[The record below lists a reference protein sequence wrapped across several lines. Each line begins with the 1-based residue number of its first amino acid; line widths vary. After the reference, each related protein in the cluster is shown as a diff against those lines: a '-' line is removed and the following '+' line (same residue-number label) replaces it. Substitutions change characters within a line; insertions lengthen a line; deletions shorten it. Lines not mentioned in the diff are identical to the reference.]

1 MAIRQWNDP
10 ALGAGFENLAAAF
23 APPSGSDMAG
33 YATAG
38 AKKAEADRLAWL
50 FQNSSDPTAS
60 ARSALTGVQGY
71 GQTPAGFA
79 AADATQRY
87 GYDTSAASAANVADI
102 NNAGALARQYAEP
115 VLVNENQTAVL
126 PNQTQAAT
134 GLPAMFGGVVSAAP
148 GETVQVPGQAAPMHG
163 APTMDTFKAAIM
175 GGLPE
180 PIQQAVASGMTG
192 IEQIIMGDGSVQ
204 NQTALGA
211 VGQTPYQK
219 PEGVDVKN
227 YITPDGRTGSAI
239 VEPTGAIKDASTG
252 EPLPQGTRLATTI
265 VQGDA
270 AGANMIPKPTET
282 SDKAGVFYNRA
293 APASA
298 NIDAAI
304 GSGYA
309 PSDLDYEATL
319 GAISGLPNAATRH
332 VISPEGRA
340 FYNNAQNFMMAILR
354 PDTGAAF
361 GKDEFQ
367 SYARIFIPMPGDD
380 ANVVKEKAAARAVAL
395 TALQGTSRGA
405 AEHIAALMQ
414 QNGLPI
420 PPEMA
425 AVMERNA
432 AAAGGAP
439 GAPPAASAGGPAI
452 GTVEDGF
459 RYIGGPPGEQSSW
472 QAVQ

>member
-23 APPSGSDMAG
+23 APPSGSDLSG

-38 AKKAEADRLAWL
+38 ATKAQADRLAWL

-79 AADATQRY
+79 ATDATDRY
-87 GYDTSAASAANVADI
+87 GIDSAAASAANVAGI
-102 NNAGALARQYAEP
+102 NNEAALARQYAEP
-115 VLVNENQTAVL
+115 VLVNKDQTAYL
-126 PNQTQAAT
+126 PGQTQAAT
-134 GLPAMFGGVVSAAP
+134 GLPAMFGGVVGAAP
-148 GETVQVPGQAAPMHG
+148 GETVAVPGQAEPMRG

-175 GGLPE
+175 GSLPE
-180 PIQQAVASGMTG
+180 PIQQAVASGMTS
-192 IEQIIMGDGSVQ
+192 IEQVIMGDGSVQ

-211 VGQTPYQK
+211 VGQTPYVK

-239 VEPTGAIKDASTG
+239 VEPTGVIKDAATG
-252 EPLPQGTRLATTI
+252 EVLPEGTRTATTV

-270 AGANMIPKPTET
+270 TATSMIGKPTET

-309 PSDLDYEATL
+309 PTDLDYEATL
-319 GAISGLPNAATRH
+319 GSISGLPNAATRH

-367 SYARIFIPMPGDD
+367 SYARVFIPMPGDD
-380 ANVVKEKAAARAVAL
+380 ANVIKEKAAARAVAL

-432 AAAGGAP
+432 AA
-439 GAPPAASAGGPAI
+439 PPAAPAGGPAN
-452 GTVEDGF
+452 GTVEEGF

>member
-79 AADATQRY
+79 ATDATDRY
-87 GYDTSAASAANVADI
+87 GIDSAAASAANVAGI
-102 NNAGALARQYAEP
+102 NNEGALARQNAEP
-115 VLVNENQTAVL
+115 VIVGKDQTAML
-126 PNQTQAAT
+126 PQQTQAAT
-134 GLPAMFGGVVSAAP
+134 GLPGLFTGVVGAAP
-148 GETVQVPGQAAPMHG
+148 GETVQVPGQTEPMRG

-175 GGLPE
+175 SGLPE

-192 IEQIIMGDGSVQ
+192 LKEIIMGGKPQ
-204 NQTALGA
+204 FQTELAA
-211 VGQTPYQK
+211 VGQAPYQK

-270 AGANMIPKPTET
+270 ASANMVPKPTET

-298 NIDAAI
+298 SLDAAVA
-304 GSGYA
+304 GGYV
-309 PSDLDYEATL
+309 PSDADYEATL

-332 VISPEGRA
+332 IISDEGRS

-405 AEHIAALMQ
+405 AEHIATLLQ
-414 QNGLPI
+414 QNGLPV
-420 PPEMA
+420 PEEMA
-425 AVMERNA
+425 RVIARGGI
-432 AAAGGAP
+432 GGAP